1 MVDLLIPHL
10 EMEVPLVDL
19 VVEDLETMLHLH
31 LELLVQVLLVKVMQV
46 VLVLILVV
54 VLITTNKVVAVVE
67 LVKLATLM
75 QMDMEEMEEICL
87 QNLEP
92 HMVKVESSVV
102 EELVVQELLVANTTK
117 VDLVEVVTLVL
128 DIRVTRHLK
137 QELQTLVVVVVL
149 VVINL
154 VLEDN
159 LVVQELFLLG
169 T

>member
-1 MVDLLIPHL
+1 
-10 EMEVPLVDL
+10 
-19 VVEDLETMLHLH
+19 
-31 LELLVQVLLVKVMQV
+31 
-46 VLVLILVV
+46 
-54 VLITTNKVVAVVE
+54 VVAVVE

-102 EELVVQELLVANTTK
+102 EELVVQELLVAHTTK